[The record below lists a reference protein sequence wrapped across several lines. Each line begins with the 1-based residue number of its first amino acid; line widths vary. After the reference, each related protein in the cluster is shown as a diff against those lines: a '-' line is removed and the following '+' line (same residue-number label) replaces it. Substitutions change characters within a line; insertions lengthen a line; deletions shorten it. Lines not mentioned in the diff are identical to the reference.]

1 MPGCFSRAFFM
12 TFFIFILGMEFLCNF
27 VASKKYS
34 MKKLLIILIATFVQV
49 SCAQTNETAIPAD
62 KFKEEIAKPEII
74 LLDVR
79 TPEEYA
85 EGHLAN
91 SININYHD
99 ENFASKVDSLDK
111 SKQYEVYCRSGKR
124 SAASV
129 KLMQEKGIKNVHD
142 LQGGILEWQAK
153 GLPVTK

>member
-1 MPGCFSRAFFM
+1 
-12 TFFIFILGMEFLCNF
+12 
-27 VASKKYS
+27 
-34 MKKLLIILIATFVQV
+34 MKKLLIVLIATFVQV
-49 SCAQTNETAIPAD
+49 SCAQTNETSLPAEKFQEAIAQPD
-62 KFKEEIAKPEII
+62 VI

-91 SININYHD
+91 SININYND
-99 ENFASKVDSLDK
+99 ENFAAKVDSLDK
-111 SKQYEVYCRSGKR
+111 TKHYEIYCRSGKR
-124 SAASV
+124 SGASL

-142 LQGGILEWQAK
+142 LKGGILEWEAK